1 MILKMD
7 KKIVLVLLMALTVG
21 ISHSQWENLGE
32 PGFSDGVAIYN
43 NIKFHNNEAYVA
55 FKDWSNNYG
64 VSVKK
69 FNGSEWDDI
78 GVSGFSNTV
87 GTFLDFVFHNN
98 EAYVAYDD
106 NDNSRIPTVMKF
118 NGTTWETLPLPTTD
132 TAYDI
137 NLASNNG
144 NLYIA
149 YKDFG
154 AQFKA
159 TVKKFNGLTWDTIGS
174 RGFTANGTFSLDL
187 EFYNNLPYVSF
198 IENAGLDE
206 NNHYVYKP
214 SVMKFNGTDWVL
226 VGNALFSPGSTSYTN
241 LAFYQNQPC
250 IAFRD
255 HSNNERLAVMI
266 FDGSDWIDLS
276 SQDFTNDF
284 ASTPDL
290 KVYNNELYVLY
301 VTGGLGDS
309 FARLKRFNGIS
320 WEYVGGS
327 LVTDS
332 VVFNTSLNFF
342 NNELYVAM
350 EDWGV
355 SRKLTVKKYVELL
368 SIDNHIKDEISIYPM
383 PAKDIL
389 YIKNPNKL
397 SINKVQVVNSQGRIV
412 LELSDFT
419 NPEIN
424 IEKLSSSIYSLLL
437 YTNKGL
443 SIKKII
449 KH

>member
-7 KKIVLVLLMALTVG
+7 KKIVLILLMVLTVG

-43 NIKFHNNEAYVA
+43 SIKFHNNEAYVA

-98 EAYVAYDD
+98 EAYVAFDD
-106 NDNSRIPTVMKF
+106 NDNSRVPSIMKF
-118 NGTTWETLPLPTTD
+118 NGITWELLPSPSSNV
-132 TAYDI
+132 AYDI
-137 NLASNNG
+137 NLASDG
-144 NLYIA
+144 GDLYIA
-149 YKDFG
+149 YKDFNE
-154 AQFKA
+154 QTKI
-159 TVKKFNGLTWDTIGS
+159 TVKKFNGITWDIVGIP
-174 RGFTANGTFSLDL
+174 GFSAVGTFWLDL
-187 EFYNNLPYVSF
+187 KFYNNMPYVAF
-198 IENAGLDE
+198 KEGYNGVDGG
-206 NNHYVYKP
+206 YKAT
-214 SVMKFNGTDWVL
+214 VMRFNGVNWEV
-226 VGNALFSPGSTSYTN
+226 VGNRGFSPGQITYCN
-241 LAFYQNQPC
+241 LAFYKEQPC
-250 IAFRD
+250 LAFRD

-309 FARLKRFNGIS
+309 FARLKKFNGIS

-397 SINKVQVVNSQGRIV
+397 SINKVQVVNNQGRIV

-443 SIKKII
+443 SIKKIV